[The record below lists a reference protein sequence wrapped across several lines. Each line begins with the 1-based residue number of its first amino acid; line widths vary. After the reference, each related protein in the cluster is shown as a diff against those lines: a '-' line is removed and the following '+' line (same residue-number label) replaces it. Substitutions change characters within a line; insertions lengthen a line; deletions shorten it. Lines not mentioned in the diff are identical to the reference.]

1 MRHDERIEV
10 FDRLRAKYLPLLT
23 AVLWRLAGDREI
35 FAEAMQDALLDLWR
49 HIEKLQGINAHSY
62 IYRIALSANSRAWR
76 NRIGRDGQAPAAP
89 ADLSEDS
96 GPRPEQAELRQ
107 AVRRAIASLPARQ
120 GRAVVMRYLE
130 QRDYPAIAAGL
141 GCSEAT
147 ARSHVSKAVAALR
160 HLLATHTQLNEEW
173 DDGEE

>member
-10 FDRLRAKYLPLLT
+10 FDRLRARHLPLLT
-23 AVLWRLAGDREI
+23 AVLWKLTGDREL
-35 FAEAMQDALLDLWR
+35 FSEAMQDALLAMWR
-49 HIEKLQGINAHSY
+49 HVEKLEGADAAGY

-76 NRIGRDGQAPAAP
+76 NRVGRDGQAPP
-89 ADLSEDS
+89 SQTGLCEES
-96 GPRPEQAELRQ
+96 GQGAEQAELRL

-130 QRDYPAIAAGL
+130 QQDYPAIAAVL

-147 ARSHVSKAVAALR
+147 VRSHVSKAVATLR
-160 HLLATHTQLNEEW
+160 SLLARQVQTKQEW

>member
-10 FDRLRAKYLPLLT
+10 FDRLRVKYLPLLT
-23 AVLWRLAGDREI
+23 AVLWRLTGDREI
-35 FAEAMQDALLDLWR
+35 FADAMQDALLSMWR
-49 HIEKLQGINAHSY
+49 HIEKLQGANAHSY
-62 IYRIALSANSRAWR
+62 LYRIALSANSRAWR
-76 NRIGRDGQAPAAP
+76 NRIGRDGQVSRSPAGFCEESSQES
-89 ADLSEDS
+89 D
-96 GPRPEQAELRQ
+96 QAELRQ

-130 QRDYPAIAAGL
+130 QQDYPAIAAGL

-160 HLLATHTQLNEEW
+160 SLLATQVQLKQEW
-173 DDGEE
+173 DHGEE